1 MTKIEGVEDEEMK
14 VRFEM
19 VWDSRCILGNE
30 AGIKIFLYLVSKMG
44 AKPVYA

>member
-1 MTKIEGVEDEEMK
+1 MRQKSGEKSIWTGKSKWTK
-14 VRFEM
+14 
-19 VWDSRCILGNE
+19 DSRCILRNE